1 VDAAVD
7 KFRELVGSLKSW
19 FTSFESMEAVYL
31 YDVTEVERV
40 PSDSALAT
48 RCWRTLR

>member
-1 VDAAVD
+1 VD

-31 YDVTEVERV
+31 YDVTEVKRM

-48 RCWRTLR
+48 RHWRTLR